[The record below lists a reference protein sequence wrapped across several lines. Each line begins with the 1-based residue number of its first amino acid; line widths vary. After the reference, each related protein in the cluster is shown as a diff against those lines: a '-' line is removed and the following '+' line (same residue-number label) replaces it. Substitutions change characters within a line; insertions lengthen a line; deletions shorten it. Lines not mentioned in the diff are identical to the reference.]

1 MRRKEFEVKE
11 KALIEEV
18 LRTAEIGYLAFH
30 GPDGWPRITPVN
42 FVYDGRILWHGAI
55 AGERRDCLQKDSRTT
70 FSAVSLQRYLPSYL
84 LSEENA
90 TAASFAFK
98 SVQARG
104 RCRPI
109 EDSEEKCSVLN
120 QLMEKYQ
127 PEGRFRTISPE
138 DPLYRK
144 VLQATGVYALAVEK
158 ISAKFKLAQNKS
170 EADRRAI
177 AAKLKERGSAIDLMV
192 AEEISKTLVPSS

>member
-11 KALIEEV
+11 KSLIEEV
-18 LRTAEIGYLAFH
+18 LRTADIGYLAFH

-55 AGERRDCLQKDSRTT
+55 AGERRDCLQKDPRVT
-70 FSAVSLQRYLPSYL
+70 FSAVSLLRFLPSYL

-90 TAASFAFK
+90 TAASFTFK
-98 SVQARG
+98 SAQARG

-109 EDSEEKCSVLN
+109 EHPEEKCSVLN
-120 QLMEKYQ
+120 QLMAKYQ
-127 PEGRFRTISPE
+127 PEGRFRPISPE

-144 VLQATGVYALAVEK
+144 VLQATGVYALAVERL
-158 ISAKFKLAQNKS
+158 SGKFKFAQNKS
-170 EADRRAI
+170 EADRQAI
-177 AAKLKERGSAIDLMV
+177 AARLKERGSAADRMI
-192 AEEISKTLVPSS
+192 AEEILKTLDFAK

>member
-11 KALIEEV
+11 KVLIEEV
-18 LRTAEIGYLAFH
+18 LRTAEIGFLAFH
-30 GPDGWPRITPVN
+30 GLDGWPRITPVN

-55 AGERRDCLQKDSRTT
+55 AGERRDCLQKNPRAT
-70 FSAVSLQRYLPSYL
+70 FSAVSLLRYLPSYL

-104 RCRPI
+104 RCRPL
-109 EDSEEKCSVLN
+109 EDPEEKCSVLN
-120 QLMEKYQ
+120 QLMKK
-127 PEGRFRTISPE
+127 FRAISPE

-158 ISAKFKLAQNKS
+158 ISGKFKFAQNKS
-170 EADRRAI
+170 EADRQAI
-177 AAKLKERGSAIDLMV
+177 AAKLKEGGSSIDLMI
-192 AEEISKTLVPSS
+192 AEEISKTIAPSS

>member
-11 KALIEEV
+11 KALVEEV
-18 LRTAEIGYLAFH
+18 LRTADIGYLAFH

-55 AGERRDCLQKDSRTT
+55 AGERQGCLLKNPRIS
-70 FSAVSLQRYLPSYL
+70 FAAVSLARFLPSYL

-104 RCRPI
+104 RCQVL
-109 EDSEEKCSVLN
+109 EDPEEKCSVLN
-120 QLMEKYQ
+120 QLMAKYQ
-127 PEGRFRTISPE
+127 PEGRFRTITPE
-138 DPLYRK
+138 EPLYRK
-144 VLQATGVYALAVEK
+144 VLQATGVYALTVEK
-158 ISAKFKLAQNKS
+158 ISGKFKFAQNKS

-177 AAKLKERGSAIDLMV
+177 AARLKERGAAIDLLI
-192 AEEISKTLVPSS
+192 AEEIAKTLGPSS